1 MRITSAC
8 EIFIQFVLLYFYLC
22 ELFELRHTC
31 LLIQLDH
38 QHKNFRGVR
47 KDGLGFHK
55 PSFMYFTIPSFR
67 HLQMN
72 TLCGMS
78 TGKENNGLIF
88 LFIVR
93 FTLYSLIQDFKWSSK
108 STG

>member
-8 EIFIQFVLLYFYLC
+8 EIFIQFLLLYFYLC
-22 ELFELRHTC
+22 ECEMFKLRHTC

-47 KDGLGFHK
+47 KDGLGFLK

-67 HLQMN
+67 HLQLI
-72 TLCGMS
+72 TLCEMS
-78 TGKENNGLIF
+78 TEKENDGLIF
-88 LFIVR
+88 LLIFR
-93 FTLYSLIQDFKWSSK
+93 FTLYSIIQDLRWRSK
-108 STG
+108 